1 MKVVVEAA
9 PKVAADGA
17 PKFPYG
23 IFRTEISIRNF
34 PYRNFRMEFS
44 VRKVAVEAA
53 PKVSVVVLQVVLS
66 IFSRITTRQPVSFVM
81 LSVCQTVS
89 LSVCHCQFISLII
102 HYSVMQW
109 KFQVCKF
116 VWLSVSIR
124 CHFINEI
131 LSFCHF
137 FGPGVNF
144 EENSICF
151 PFSGCRVT
159 R

>member
-1 MKVVVEAA
+1 
-9 PKVAADGA
+9 
-17 PKFPYG
+17 
-23 IFRTEISIRNF
+23 
-34 PYRNFRMEFS
+34 MEFS

-89 LSVCHCQFISLII
+89 LSVCHCQFVSLII

-137 FGPGVNF
+137 FSPGVNF

>member
-1 MKVVVEAA
+1 MLVGLRKIALVQG
-9 PKVAADGA
+9 KNRNL
-17 PKFPYG
+17 YG
-23 IFRTEISIRNF
+23 KFRTEISVRNF
-34 PYRNFRMEFS
+34 PYGNFRMEFS

-89 LSVCHCQFISLII
+89 LSVCHCQFVSLII

-137 FGPGVNF
+137 FSPGVNF